1 MTRKQVHLAYVF
13 AFIASASIT
22 TQMLSSVPGS
32 ELLGTLL
39 PGVKVM
45 DRAQSIELDRQR
57 KAVMEHC
64 QKLTALDPSARCP
77 DINEEW
83 KFDQFLRQMPSLHGA
98 APSAGAL
105 DPSRL
110 SEADRAVLDRAVN
123 NDRCPL
129 TLRRILPGFY
139 ELCVSLTI
147 QEHGQNLPAA
157 PLTMEERAAARREKR
172 MRGR

>member
-83 KFDQFLRQMPSLHGA
+83 KFDQFLPPELKLVSLRCRALAAAAAIRCNNA
-98 APSAGAL
+98 APRINNSVRRNNKMAL
-105 DPSRL
+105 GPW
-110 SEADRAVLDRAVN
+110 AAP
-123 NDRCPL
+123 CKTL
-129 TLRRILPGFY
+129 TLSPISFPK
-139 ELCVSLTI
+139 
-147 QEHGQNLPAA
+147 A
-157 PLTMEERAAARREKR
+157 
-172 MRGR
+172 